1 MKSAKIIMSIMRHHA
16 PGMQSTE
23 SGYALYMISTCMH
36 ACTLRVCVLCA
47 GLHAWTLWVYV
58 QAACLCTLSVYA
70 GVHACTLCQAECAYI
85 LVFVS
90 VRIIKRHHHH
100 PLMQV
105 CACTLWVYVQTS
117 SSSSYAGLC
126 MYTLSICT
134 DCMLVYS
141 EPCATPGMQ
150 ACMHVHS
157 ACAFMIICTGCMLVY
172 SECGYLHWPLVYVC
186 ELACRRI
193 MYKAWKREGDVQAM
207 QERSTCTRHHA
218 RGMQERGRN
227 CVCACVRVACVCVC
241 VCVHARTPL
250 LNNNEE
256 YKYNNK

>member
-105 CACTLWVYVQTS
+105 CACTLWVYVQTACLCTLS
-117 SSSSYAGLC
+117 LAPPQGCRRAC
-126 MYTLSICT
+126 MYTPRVRSWLYVQAACLCTLSVGTCT
-134 DCMLVYS
+134 D
-141 EPCATPGMQ
+141 
-150 ACMHVHS
+150 H
-157 ACAFMIICTGCMLVY
+157 
-172 SECGYLHWPLVYVC
+172 
-186 ELACRRI
+186 
-193 MYKAWKREGDVQAM
+193 
-207 QERSTCTRHHA
+207 
-218 RGMQERGRN
+218 
-227 CVCACVRVACVCVC
+227 
-241 VCVHARTPL
+241 
-250 LNNNEE
+250 
-256 YKYNNK
+256 